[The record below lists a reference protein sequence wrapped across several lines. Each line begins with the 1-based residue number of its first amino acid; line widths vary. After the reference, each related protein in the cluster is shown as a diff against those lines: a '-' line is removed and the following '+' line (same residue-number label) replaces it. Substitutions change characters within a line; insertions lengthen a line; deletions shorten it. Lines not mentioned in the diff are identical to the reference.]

1 MAGRVYD
8 IAVIGGGINGCGVA
22 RDASGRGL
30 SVFVAEKSDLAS
42 GTSSKS
48 TKLIHG
54 GLRYLEHNEF
64 MLVRSALKEREV
76 LWAMAPHIIWPLRF
90 ILPHHK
96 DLRPT
101 WLIRLGLFL
110 YDHLGGRKVLPP
122 SNGLDLTKDEA
133 SNPLN
138 SNFTRAFEYSDCW
151 VDDARLV
158 VINAM
163 DAAKRGA
170 DIRTRT
176 KVIAAKRD
184 SDLWQLVTVDNVSGE
199 KEFIHAKTLVNAS
212 GPWVS
217 EVISQQANLPSKF
230 NIRLVQGSHVVVP
243 KIFDHDRAYIFQN
256 ADDRIIFA
264 IPYENDFTLIGTTDE
279 DYKGELSEASIS
291 QGEIDYLCASASKY
305 FSTPVSPNDVVW
317 TYSGVRP
324 LFDEGGGEAHEATRD
339 YVLDLQGKPGEPPL
353 LNVFGGKITTYRR
366 LAEEALKKL
375 SPWLSGKD
383 TVWTSGAPL
392 PGGDFPVEGLADLTA
407 TLKTEFSMID
417 EALIQRL
424 VRSYGTCVRDI
435 LVDVKEPNDLGL
447 HFGAGLYQSEV
458 TYLVRHE
465 WALTAEDIVWRRSK
479 LGLKMTKEEIFFL
492 DEWLQENYAILVD
505 LTA

>member
-133 SNPLN
+133 GNPLN

-184 SDLWQLVTVDNVSGE
+184 GDLWQLVTVDNVSGE

-243 KIFDHDRAYIFQN
+243 QIFDHDRAYIFQN

-279 DYKGELSEASIS
+279 DY
-291 QGEIDYLCASASKY
+291 
-305 FSTPVSPNDVVW
+305 
-317 TYSGVRP
+317 
-324 LFDEGGGEAHEATRD
+324 
-339 YVLDLQGKPGEPPL
+339 
-353 LNVFGGKITTYRR
+353 
-366 LAEEALKKL
+366 
-375 SPWLSGKD
+375 
-383 TVWTSGAPL
+383 
-392 PGGDFPVEGLADLTA
+392 
-407 TLKTEFSMID
+407 
-417 EALIQRL
+417 
-424 VRSYGTCVRDI
+424 
-435 LVDVKEPNDLGL
+435 
-447 HFGAGLYQSEV
+447 
-458 TYLVRHE
+458 
-465 WALTAEDIVWRRSK
+465 
-479 LGLKMTKEEIFFL
+479 
-492 DEWLQENYAILVD
+492 
-505 LTA
+505 